1 MALLTSLNTETP
13 WQLRRCDARDFVG
26 RVKAGLRR
34 ATEAGVITPSDA
46 RKVVLDYVVGRQA
59 FTQPFGGA
67 AGVTNTV
74 TITSRILWSVVA
86 IACAEVAASALAPR
100 TPIPAAPSRATLALV
115 TACVGVVGQ
124 RQCGVEHRIRAL
136 GLVTGHVLASVR
148 TVDLVPLFAHVLGCA
163 LVTIAGG
170 PRREW
175 PAWRVPLCDAMRTTG
190 ARLRFFG
197 DETLS
202 PITVLEP
209 CWHHLL
215 GWWAEYEIWAAAPPV
230 PGWGYADTAP
240 GSSVS
245 AVPNPVVAF
254 LEMFQHDNWFDIGP
268 WFARDLATR
277 WADHDPITP
286 RATSDLLMAV
296 SELTSL

>member
-1 MALLTSLNTETP
+1 MGKPNTARIPRPHTRQHTCPHTP
-13 WQLRRCDARDFVG
+13 AHAVQRRDQSRIPSGVHG
-26 RVKAGLRR
+26 SW
-34 ATEAGVITPSDA
+34 ATIG
-46 RKVVLDYVVGRQA
+46 LDY
-59 FTQPFGGA
+59 T
-67 AGVTNTV
+67 
-74 TITSRILWSVVA
+74 
-86 IACAEVAASALAPR
+86 LAPR

-245 AVPNPVVAF
+245 AVPQTI
-254 LEMFQHDNWFDIGP
+254 EH
-268 WFARDLATR
+268 RSR
-277 WADHDPITP
+277 
-286 RATSDLLMAV
+286 
-296 SELTSL
+296 

>member
-1 MALLTSLNTETP
+1 
-13 WQLRRCDARDFVG
+13 VG
-26 RVKAGLRR
+26 RVKTGLRR

-46 RKVVLDYVVGRQA
+46 RKVVFDYVVGRQA

-67 AGVTNTV
+67 AGVTNNV

-86 IACAEVAASALAPR
+86 IACAEVAASTLAPR
-100 TPIPAAPSRATLALV
+100 SPISAAPSRATLALV
-115 TACVGVVGQ
+115 TACVGVLGQ

-136 GLVTGHVLASVR
+136 GLVTEHVLASVR
-148 TVDLVPLFAHVLGCA
+148 TVDLVPLFAHVLGCV

-175 PAWRVPLCDAMRTTG
+175 PAWRAPLCAAMRATG
-190 ARLRFFG
+190 SRLRFFG
-197 DETLS
+197 DETLA

-215 GWWAEYEIWAAAPPV
+215 GWCAEYEAWAGFPAASSH
-230 PGWGYADTAP
+230 GWGYATSAP
-240 GSSVS
+240 GSSVP
-245 AVPNPVVAF
+245 AAPNPVVAF

-277 WADHDPITP
+277 WADHDPVTP
-286 RATSDLLMAV
+286 CATSDLLMAV